1 MAPGTEADRQLALA
15 VACLAAASDHP
26 ARRDLANEVHA
37 RPFLNIQAPA
47 RVTHLAV
54 LGDLAAEPA
63 LHVALLAEFCAAQ
76 GLPPPPPDVRH
87 LAHSHDRF
95 SLKWERHTEFSSFTV
110 AAPGTGKDS
119 FTAWVEPDVAVPPGW
134 RDLVERKR
142 LVALQ
147 IEVLDGDRAHAA
159 RRDRARWFISGSGHV
174 GCRVLGGG
182 EVWCD
187 WQIGADGFSRFLVL
201 DLEFRENQVGR
212 LVQRLAEIET
222 YRLMAM
228 LALPIAR
235 EMLGK
240 LESLEARLS
249 EVIRGMASDQ
259 ASGGDA
265 QRLFA
270 LTDLAEQVETLSA
283 GVSRFSASRAYYQ
296 LVLARIQELREER
309 IEGVPTIGEFMERR
323 LSPAMDTCRSV
334 QTRHAALAE
343 RISRAIDLLRTR
355 VNMVQERQITELLS
369 GMHSTASTHLKM
381 QHAVEGLS
389 VVAISYYTFALLSHV
404 MEGAHHLGLN
414 VNMPVLEILLV
425 PAVMTATFFMIRGVR
440 RGIEKGKPEF
450 QKAALASGDNC

>member
-1 MAPGTEADRQLALA
+1 MASLAEGDRQLALA
-15 VACLAAASDHP
+15 VACLAVATDHP
-26 ARRDLANEVHA
+26 ARWELSNEVHA
-37 RPFLNIQAPA
+37 RPFLSIQAPA

-54 LGDLAAEPA
+54 LGDLASEPA
-63 LHVALLAEFCAAQ
+63 LHARLLAEFCAAQ
-76 GLPPPPPDVRH
+76 GMPLPPPGVRH
-87 LAHSHDRF
+87 LAHRGDGF
-95 SLKWERHTEFSSFTV
+95 SLKWERHTEFSSFMV
-110 AAPGTGKDS
+110 VGLGAGKDT
-119 FTAWVEPDVAVPPGW
+119 FAAWVEPDSAVPLGW
-134 RDLVERKR
+134 SELVNGKR

-147 IEVLDGDRAHAA
+147 IEVLHGDQAHTA
-159 RRDRARWFISGSGHV
+159 RRERSRWFTGSSHV

-187 WQIGADGFSRFLVL
+187 WQIGDDGFSRFLVL
-201 DLEFRENQVGR
+201 DLDFRENQVGR

-222 YRLMAM
+222 YRLMA
-228 LALPIAR
+228 LLSLPIAR

-249 EVIRGMASDQ
+249 EVIRGMASDH

-265 QRLFA
+265 ERLLA
-270 LTDLAEQVETLSA
+270 LTDLAEQVETLST
-283 GVSRFSASRAYYQ
+283 GVSRFSASRAYDQ
-296 LVLARIQELREER
+296 LVLSRIQELREER

-334 QTRHAALAE
+334 QARHEALAE

-414 VNMPVLEILLV
+414 VNIPLLEILLV
-425 PAVMTATFFMIRGVR
+425 PAVMGATFFMIRGVR
-440 RGIEKGKPEF
+440 RGIEKGKPES
-450 QKAALASGDNC
+450 QRVR